1 MNELRVAM
9 RERWDTKGD
18 RYDHACA
25 HGIKDPGEKARWV
38 GFLRRLGNGPL
49 DVLDVGTGTGFVA
62 LILAEMGHRVTGID
76 WSTTML
82 AQAEAKA
89 REDGLRITLRQ
100 GDAES
105 LPFPEGSFD
114 AVVARHLLWTLVE
127 PRQALAEWYRVLK
140 PHGRVIADFSRR
152 RGKAAGH
159 HYPVEVE
166 EKLPLNRDVD
176 PGEVAGLFEEVGF
189 TDLRVESSPI
199 LHDGEATTYLLSGQ
213 KPSEV

>member
-18 RYDHACA
+18 RYDHAGA
-25 HGIKDPGEKARWV
+25 HGTSDPGEKARWV
-38 GFLRRLGNGPL
+38 GFLQRLGNRPL

-89 REDGLRITLRQ
+89 REAGLKITLRQ

-105 LPFPEGSFD
+105 LPFPDGCFD
-114 AVVARHLLWTLVE
+114 AVVARHLLWTLAE
-127 PRQALAEWYRVLK
+127 PRRALTEWYRVLK
-140 PHGRVIADFSRR
+140 PQGRVLADFSRR
-152 RGKAAGH
+152 RRETTGH

-166 EKLPLNRDVD
+166 EKLPLNRDLA
-176 PGEVAGLFEEVGF
+176 PAEVIKLFEDAGF
-189 TDLRVESSPI
+189 ADMQVETSSI
-199 LHDGEATTYLLSGQ
+199 LDDGEATTYLLSGQ